1 MTRYEKIF
9 VGYDHVAR
17 YARSIY
23 DTSIVRVEADKNG
36 IMCDL
41 QGQTFVPLNLYLFTD
56 VDGSVEKR
64 FIDVPVFKGDSS
76 ILVEDVRG

>member
-1 MTRYEKIF
+1 
-9 VGYDHVAR
+9 
-17 YARSIY
+17 
-23 DTSIVRVEADKNG
+23 
-36 IMCDL
+36 MCDL